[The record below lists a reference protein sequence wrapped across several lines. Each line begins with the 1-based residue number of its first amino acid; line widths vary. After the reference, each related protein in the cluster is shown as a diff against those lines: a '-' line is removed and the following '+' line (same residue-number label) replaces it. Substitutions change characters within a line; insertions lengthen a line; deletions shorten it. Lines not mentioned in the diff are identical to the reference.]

1 MREHKKNEIC
11 QNYIY
16 VQLMKTSSNI
26 CNIQNARP
34 NRVLKLKTT
43 RTLVYCILW
52 KALFPGSIRT
62 KLELQTQPCFT
73 FMTEDDFS

>member
-34 NRVLKLKTT
+34 NRELKLKTT
-43 RTLVYCILW
+43 V
-52 KALFPGSIRT
+52 
-62 KLELQTQPCFT
+62 EL
-73 FMTEDDFS
+73 

>member
-34 NRVLKLKTT
+34 NRELKHK
-43 RTLVYCILW
+43 
-52 KALFPGSIRT
+52 KKK
-62 KLELQTQPCFT
+62 KLEL
-73 FMTEDDFS
+73 